1 MKKIIQAFVVCA
13 VVVAFVACEKK
24 QGTQEDKALALHNDF
39 VAQKQSE
46 EVVALQQRANASG
59 YKLITAP
66 QLEGADESII
76 IATLPR
82 GIYNLG
88 LIDGAKHFE
97 FAKSITFNDN
107 GSEWNWDK
115 DALGR
120 AKSEFVE
127 FLGEDKGAMIVF
139 YDEGEDVFAPFG
151 SAHTAL
157 IWARHLGYTNLYRL
171 VGGFGAWK
179 GLGLPTTT
187 EMPECCVN
195 PHAKDSHSSEP
206 KH

>member
-24 QGTQEDKALALHNDF
+24 QGTQDGKALALHNDF

-66 QLEGADESII
+66 QLERADEAII

-120 AKSEFVE
+120 AKSELVE

>member
-1 MKKIIQAFVVCA
+1 MKKFLSCVIVA
-13 VVVAFVACEKK
+13 VVFIACGEKE
-24 QGTQEDKALALHNDF
+24 QGEANKALALHNDF

-66 QLEGADESII
+66 QLEEAQEAII

-88 LIDGAKHFE
+88 LIEGAKHFE

-115 DALGR
+115 DALSR
-120 AKSEFVE
+120 DKSEFVE

-139 YDEGEDVFAPFG
+139 YDEGEDIFAPFG

-157 IWARHLGYTNLYRL
+157 IWARHLGYENLYRL

-179 GLGLPTTT
+179 GLGLPITTQ
-187 EMPECCVN
+187 MPECCVN
-195 PHAKDSHSSEP
+195 PHAKDSHTSEH
-206 KH
+206 KY

>member
-24 QGTQEDKALALHNDF
+24 QGTQDGKALALHNDF

-66 QLEGADESII
+66 QLERADEAII

-120 AKSEFVE
+120 AKSELVE
-127 FLGEDKGAMIVF
+127 FLGEDKGAMILF